1 MIFSKK
7 ILTFFL
13 IIVICSAIVFFFVYN
28 KKSES
33 TSSDV
38 LSNSSGQKEAL
49 EETPLPVKVE
59 KAQKGNL
66 IIKLKSPGEA
76 VTDRKI
82 IMKAEVAGK
91 IKSLNAEES
100 RHVKKGE
107 ILLEIEDE
115 EYKLELE
122 SQEADRL
129 RYLSE
134 ILLEKKFGEYE
145 ERSSRQDEKKILE
158 AEKEYE
164 KARQLFQKGL
174 ISTEEF
180 EKKGKQYE
188 LALIESGEKKEEIR
202 AAAKGLTQAEIR
214 VKKAKMALEK
224 TKIRSPFYGIVY
236 DIKVSPG
243 EHVSNGS
250 ELFTLINIERIKVH
264 ATVLESEI
272 RKMKVGRE
280 VELTFS
286 SYPEKSFKGTVKAIS
301 PIVNPEDKTC
311 KVIID
316 VANPGEEIKPGM
328 HVDVEIASNIYENRL
343 LIPQEAV
350 LVRGG
355 RRMAFVVENGLA
367 KWRYIQ
373 VGFENEDFVEVLE
386 GIEEGEQ
393 VITEGH
399 LTLAHDAKV
408 NVIE

>member
-38 LSNSSGQKEAL
+38 LSNSSGQKKAL

-355 RRMAFVVENGLA
+355 RRMAFVVENGMA

>member
-1 MIFSKK
+1 MI
-7 ILTFFL
+7 
-13 IIVICSAIVFFFVYN
+13 
-28 KKSES
+28 
-33 TSSDV
+33 
-38 LSNSSGQKEAL
+38 SNSSGQRDVL

-66 IIKLKSPGEA
+66 IIRLKSPGEA

-82 IMKAEVAGK
+82 IMKAEVSGK

-145 ERSSRQDEKKILE
+145 ERSSRPGEKNILE

-164 KARQLFQKGL
+164 KARQLFQNGV

-180 EKKGKQYE
+180 EKKSKQYE
-188 LALIESGEKKEEIR
+188 LALIESGERKEEIR

-214 VKKAKMALEK
+214 VKKAMMTLEK
-224 TKIRSPFYGIVY
+224 TKIRAPFYGIVY
-236 DIKVSPG
+236 DIKISPG

-264 ATVLESEI
+264 AKVLESEI

-355 RRMAFVVENGLA
+355 RKMAFVVEDGIA

>member
-1 MIFSKK
+1 M
-7 ILTFFL
+7 
-13 IIVICSAIVFFFVYN
+13 
-28 KKSES
+28 
-33 TSSDV
+33 
-38 LSNSSGQKEAL
+38 LSNSSGQTEAL

-82 IMKAEVAGK
+82 IMKAEIAGK

-145 ERSSRQDEKKILE
+145 ESSSRPDEKNILE

-180 EKKGKQYE
+180 EKKSKQYE
-188 LALIESGEKKEEIR
+188 LALIESGERKEEIR

-214 VKKAKMALEK
+214 VKKAKMVLEK
-224 TKIRSPFYGIVY
+224 TKIRAPFYGIVY
-236 DIKVSPG
+236 NIKVSPG
-243 EHVSNGS
+243 ENVSNGS

-264 ATVLESEI
+264 AKVLESEI

-286 SYPEKSFKGTVKAIS
+286 SYPEKSFKGMVKAIS

-355 RRMAFVVENGLA
+355 RKMAFVVENGLA

-408 NVIE
+408 NIIE

>member
-13 IIVICSAIVFFFVYN
+13 IIVICGAIVFFFVFN

-33 TSSDV
+33 TSSDMI
-38 LSNSSGQKEAL
+38 SNSSGQRDVL

-66 IIKLKSPGEA
+66 IIRLKSPGEA

-82 IMKAEVAGK
+82 IVKTEVTGK

-145 ERSSRQDEKKILE
+145 ERSSRPGEKNILE

-164 KARQLFQKGL
+164 KARQLFQNGV

-180 EKKGKQYE
+180 EKKSKQYE
-188 LALIESGEKKEEIR
+188 LALIESGERKEEIR

-214 VKKAKMALEK
+214 VKKAMMTLEK
-224 TKIRSPFYGIVY
+224 TKIRAPFYGIVY
-236 DIKVSPG
+236 DIKISPG

-264 ATVLESEI
+264 AKVLESEI

-286 SYPEKSFKGTVKAIS
+286 SYPEKSFKGMVKAIS

-355 RRMAFVVENGLA
+355 RKMAFVVEDGIA

>member
-38 LSNSSGQKEAL
+38 LSNSSGQKKAL

-311 KVIID
+311 KVIIY

>member
-38 LSNSSGQKEAL
+38 LSNSSGQKKAL

>member
-38 LSNSSGQKEAL
+38 LSNSSGQKKAL

-393 VITEGH
+393 VIIEGH

>member
-13 IIVICSAIVFFFVYN
+13 IVIICGALVFIFVFN

-33 TSSDV
+33 TSSDT
-38 LSNSSGQKEAL
+38 LSNSSGQKETP

-59 KAQKGNL
+59 KAQKGKL

-76 VTDRKI
+76 VTDRKT
-82 IMKAEVAGK
+82 IMKAEVTGK
-91 IKSLNAEES
+91 IKSLNVEES
-100 RHVKKGE
+100 QHVKNGD

-115 EYKLELE
+115 EYRLELE
-122 SQEADRL
+122 TQEADCL

-134 ILLEKKFGEYE
+134 ILLEKEFGESE
-145 ERSSRQDEKKILE
+145 EETSKPGEKNTL
-158 AEKEYE
+158 AVEKEYE

-174 ISTEEF
+174 ISAEEF

-214 VKKAKMALEK
+214 VKKAKMTLEK
-224 TKIRSPFYGIVY
+224 TKIRAPFSGIIC

-250 ELFTLINIERIKVH
+250 ELFSLINIERIKVH
-264 ATVLESEI
+264 AKVLESEI

-280 VELTFS
+280 VDLTFS
-286 SYPEKSFKGTVKAIS
+286 AYPEKSFKGAVKAIS
-301 PIVNPEDKTC
+301 PIINPEDKTC

-316 VANPGEEIKPGM
+316 VANPGEELKPGM
-328 HVDVEIASNIYENRL
+328 HVDVEIASDIYEDRL

-355 RRMAFVVENGLA
+355 RKMAFVVENGLA

>member
-13 IIVICSAIVFFFVYN
+13 IIVICGAIVFFFVYN

-33 TSSDV
+33 KSSDM

-76 VTDRKI
+76 ITDRKI

-145 ERSSRQDEKKILE
+145 ERSSRSGEKNILE

-180 EKKGKQYE
+180 EKKSKQYE

-214 VKKAKMALEK
+214 VKKAKMTLEK
-224 TKIRSPFYGIVY
+224 TKIRAPFYGIVY
-236 DIKVSPG
+236 EIKVSLG

-264 ATVLESEI
+264 AKVLESEI

-328 HVDVEIASNIYENRL
+328 HVDVEIASDIYEDRL
-343 LIPQEAV
+343 LIPQESV

-355 RRMAFVVENGLA
+355 RKMAFIVENGLA